1 MNGND
6 ISALGLGLESPW
18 QIDEVDALYLCSD
31 TVAARS
37 LSLAG
42 CRESYEEATET
53 ILQVVTDRYRR
64 LTLDD
69 TCSCRVRDPVIGDRE
84 EELAQGPAV
93 L

>member
-31 TVAARS
+31 TVAAGS

-42 CRESYEEATET
+42 
-53 ILQVVTDRYRR
+53 
-64 LTLDD
+64 
-69 TCSCRVRDPVIGDRE
+69 
-84 EELAQGPAV
+84 
-93 L
+93 